1 MLACERGNTT
11 PSVCSCAPR
20 RSPVCAPAI
29 NWRARASPALQLL
42 CAARRSVAQGWQGR
56 AGGDTSGCAVT
67 LGLPGLLPRQAG
79 LVRTC
84 RWLAGCSSSLRNLG
98 NFGEPTKHQDPLDIQ
113 VLGTVLGHHLER
125 DKHWKMSY
133 AVGSSDE
140 NSFSE
145 SIAYF

>member
-67 LGLPGLLPRQAG
+67 LGLPGLLPRRAG

-98 NFGEPTKHQDPLDIQ
+98 NFGELQNTKI
-113 VLGTVLGHHLER
+113 HLTS
-125 DKHWKMSY
+125 KFWALSLATTWSMTSTGKCLTLL
-133 AVGSSDE
+133 AL
-140 NSFSE
+140 
-145 SIAYF
+145 